1 MGAEGR
7 EAPEG
12 ASGAGGQT
20 ARRGARV
27 RVRVRACALV
37 RVRGPLEPRTA
48 ACPLPVLS
56 GCGFL
61 AVLLTAVFLEPV
73 RDAQPE
79 GEGEKQAPPFW
90 STLLST
96 FKLLRDKRLR
106 LLILLP
112 MLSGFE
118 QAFLSGDY
126 TRVREELAGGRLGAP
141 RAACSPSGLGGAA
154 HGAGCELTWPG
165 TRVASRLRRVSR

>member
-1 MGAEGR
+1 MG
-7 EAPEG
+7 
-12 ASGAGGQT
+12 SL
-20 ARRGARV
+20 
-27 RVRVRACALV
+27 RACA
-37 RVRGPLEPRTA
+37 GPLVPRTA

-61 AVLLTAVFLEPV
+61 AVLLMAVFLEPV
-73 RDAQPE
+73 RDARPE

-126 TRVREELAGGRLGAP
+126 TRVREGLAGGRLGAP
-141 RAACSPSGLGGAA
+141 RAAHCPSGLGGAA
-154 HGAGCELTWPG
+154 RGAGCELTWPG
-165 TRVASRLRRVSR
+165 TFPGTPLA

>member
-1 MGAEGR
+1 MCA
-7 EAPEG
+7 AP
-12 ASGAGGQT
+12 A
-20 ARRGARV
+20 
-27 RVRVRACALV
+27 ALH
-37 RVRGPLEPRTA
+37 GSLSP
-48 ACPLPVLS
+48 PVLS

-73 RDAQPE
+73 KDAGPE
-79 GEGEKQAPPFW
+79 GDSEKRATPFW

-126 TRVREELAGGRLGAP
+126 TRVREGLAGGWLRAP
-141 RAACSPSGLGGAA
+141 W
-154 HGAGCELTWPG
+154 GCTPPFRPQGSCPWVW
-165 TRVASRLRRVSR
+165 T